1 MRYPAGATRPASTAT
16 NRINVLHPL
25 KVRFETVNST
35 RALISAYRGSAGLKW
50 AVKRPER
57 FSAIMIFKLPN
68 HPPCPKIAKV
78 YTAH

>member
-1 MRYPAGATRPASTAT
+1 MRYPAGRPVPLGIAT

-25 KVRFETVNST
+25 KVRFETVSIT
-35 RALISAYRGSAGLKW
+35 RELISAYRGSEGLKW

-68 HPPCPKIAKV
+68 HPPLP
-78 YTAH
+78 